1 MQVIALY
8 RRLLCLHKKLP
19 PAFSDIGTQFVREE
33 FKKHKDSRM
42 EHAIK
47 FMQEWTVSIKKISYR
62 LGNRKTRTTFDP
74 QVIFNT
80 HRDNRIT

>member
-1 MQVIALY
+1 MSLSCNAHKMQVIALY

-33 FKKHKDSRM
+33 FKKNKDSRM

-47 FMQEWTVSIKKISYR
+47 FMQEWTVSIKKNLYSWAGT
-62 LGNRKTRTTFDP
+62 LETE
-74 QVIFNT
+74 
-80 HRDNRIT
+80 